1 MTTQRTRSLADD
13 LRRRSA
19 EDLCALVRV
28 RPDLIDPVPQSLGH
42 LSVRATAIPSVT
54 RALDQVDEFGLQV
67 LAAMGTLPEPV
78 SPVAVASA
86 LDPAPLTRVA
96 ETMHSLWLQALVWG
110 DTDAMHVVRTVRE
123 TNTACHTSVSHP
135 AFSPRVLPAP
145 THRDS
150 SAIAHALDALTAVAL
165 LGFTWETQPPAAL
178 RGGGISTRDITV
190 TARAIGCEP
199 DDAEL
204 WIDLATRAL
213 LVGRDRHNPES
224 WLPTAKFDDWLHAS
238 GLARWQELVEAW
250 LATDDLHEYL
260 IDVLNSYEGSIPT
273 EDVLTLVDERF
284 PRTSSPARTT
294 QVLNALRVMD
304 LLGLVVGGSLAMP
317 GRTLTVDLPEPIE
330 KILLQADL
338 TAVAPGPLTP
348 EINRIMRLV
357 ADVESTGSAT
367 VFRFKPSTISR
378 ALATGMTAEGILG
391 FLTSHSLTPMP
402 QPLAYIVNDLARQV
416 THVDPPTSL
425 RAPTPAV
432 PSIVSVDAAVVVRVV
447 MESDGEAAP
456 PPLNASS
463 VKTMPAGRVVAII
476 RDAVLAN
483 ARLRIGYAESTG
495 VTSEHSIEP
504 IRLASGRLTAY
515 DHSDDS
521 VRTFAVSRITGA
533 VPA

>member
-1 MTTQRTRSLADD
+1 M
-13 LRRRSA
+13 
-19 EDLCALVRV
+19 
-28 RPDLIDPVPQSLGH
+28 
-42 LSVRATAIPSVT
+42 
-54 RALDQVDEFGLQV
+54 
-67 LAAMGTLPEPV
+67 
-78 SPVAVASA
+78 
-86 LDPAPLTRVA
+86 
-96 ETMHSLWLQALVWG
+96 
-110 DTDAMHVVRTVRE
+110 
-123 TNTACHTSVSHP
+123 
-135 AFSPRVLPAP
+135 
-145 THRDS
+145 
-150 SAIAHALDALTAVAL
+150 
-165 LGFTWETQPPAAL
+165 
-178 RGGGISTRDITV
+178 
-190 TARAIGCEP
+190 
-199 DDAEL
+199 
-204 WIDLATRAL
+204 
-213 LVGRDRHNPES
+213 
-224 WLPTAKFDDWLHAS
+224 KFDEWIHAS
-238 GLARWQELVEAW
+238 GLTRWQELVEAW
-250 LATDDLHEYL
+250 LATDDLHEFL
-260 IDVLNSYEGSIPT
+260 IDVLSSYEGSVPA

-284 PRTSSPARTT
+284 PRTASPARTM
-294 QVLNALRVMD
+294 QVRNALRVMD

-348 EINRIMRLV
+348 EINRIMRIL

-378 ALATGMTAEGILG
+378 AFATGMTAEEILG

-416 THVDPPTSL
+416 THVDPPESL

-432 PSIVSVDAAVVVRVV
+432 ASIVCVDTAVVVRVV
-447 MESDGEAAP
+447 MESDGEAP
-456 PPLNASS
+456 PAPLNASS

-495 VTSEHSIEP
+495 LTREHSIEP